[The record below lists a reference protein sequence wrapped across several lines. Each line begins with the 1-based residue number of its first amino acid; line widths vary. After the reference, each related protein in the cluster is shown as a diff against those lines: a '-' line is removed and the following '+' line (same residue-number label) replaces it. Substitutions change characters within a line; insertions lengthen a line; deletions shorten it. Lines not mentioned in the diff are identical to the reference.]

1 MNFHFTE
8 DEKDILNMLHDFAV
22 KEVAPIAAEVDEN
35 ERFPEETWRKLAEMG
50 MMGVP
55 YPEEYGGAGLS
66 YVSYISVAE
75 ELAKYCAT
83 TSVMVSAHTSLCT
96 WPIYAFGTEEQ
107 KQKYLPD
114 LCSGEKLGA
123 FGLTE
128 LGAGTDAAMQKTTA
142 EDKGDHWVLN
152 GTKIFITNAGF
163 ADTFVVFAM
172 TDKSLGTKGISAFI
186 VEREFP
192 GFRVGA
198 HEKKMG
204 IRGSST
210 CELIFEDCIVPKGN
224 LLGEVGKGFKIAMM
238 TLDGGRIGIGA
249 QALGIAQGAIDECV
263 KYVKERVQFG
273 KRLSQ
278 FQNTQFELADMQCKV
293 DAARLL
299 IYRAAQAKQDGE
311 PYSHL
316 AAMGKLYASEAAS
329 DVTRRCLQLVGG
341 YGYTREYPFERFMRD
356 AKITEIY
363 EGTSEVQKM
372 VISGWMGVK

>member
-8 DEKDILNMLHDFAV
+8 DEKDILNMLHDFAI

-128 LGAGTDAAMQKTTA
+128 PGAGTDAAMQKTTA

-356 AKITEIY
+356 ANITEIY